1 MALKSHACCT
11 ERGIFRRCLNNPHI
25 ATMKTN
31 PTPRRETCNQS
42 AATGFNVALSLR
54 LNRSRHS
61 LDATPLHPESGIA
74 AKVHGRKK

>member
-1 MALKSHACCT
+1 M
-11 ERGIFRRCLNNPHI
+11 I

-31 PTPRRETCNQS
+31 PIPHRGTCNQD
-42 AATGFNVALSLR
+42 AATGFNVALSLW

-74 AKVHGRKK
+74 AKVHGKKK